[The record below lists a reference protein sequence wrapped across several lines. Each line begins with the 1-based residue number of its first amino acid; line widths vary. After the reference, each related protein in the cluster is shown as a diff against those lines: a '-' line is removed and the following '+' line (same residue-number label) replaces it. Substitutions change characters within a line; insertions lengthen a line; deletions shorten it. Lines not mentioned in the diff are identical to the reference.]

1 MKVNPGLTNFVRE
14 IRRLCEADEEKDPVD
29 LFHRRTD
36 RRGIYAEKTLNPV
49 FKGLL
54 GIKNKGIKPLGLTPL
69 FFMRKMGLKP
79 TRADLCC
86 VAEFIPVFIPANDES
101 YIIPAAGYR
110 LSGRGSRR

>member
-1 MKVNPGLTNFVRE
+1 MKVNPGLTNYVRE

-69 FFMRKMGLKP
+69 FFMRKMGL
-79 TRADLCC
+79 
-86 VAEFIPVFIPANDES
+86 EFFQNLTNQVRKEVLTPSPERE
-101 YIIPAAGYR
+101 PPR
-110 LSGRGSRR
+110 EPL